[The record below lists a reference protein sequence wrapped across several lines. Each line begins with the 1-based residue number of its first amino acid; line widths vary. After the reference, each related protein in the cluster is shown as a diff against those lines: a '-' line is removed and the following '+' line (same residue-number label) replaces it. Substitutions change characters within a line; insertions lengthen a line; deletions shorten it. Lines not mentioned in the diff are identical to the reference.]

1 MAKVNIPT
9 QTEVFAK
16 HPQRKTQL
24 VKIKE
29 HLLKYG
35 KITTWEAFTKY
46 HITRLSQYIMILRND
61 EGYEIDM
68 EWTSNNNKRYG
79 IYTLKQD

>member
-1 MAKVNIPT
+1 MGAVPT

-24 VKIKE
+24 QKIKE
-29 HLLKYG
+29 HLLKHG
-35 KITTWEAFTKY
+35 NITTWEAFTKY

-61 EGYEIDM
+61 EDFDIDM
-68 EWTSNNNKRYG
+68 EWVTNNNKRYG
-79 IYTLKQD
+79 IYTLNQN

>member
-1 MAKVNIPT
+1 MSKVHT

-46 HITRLSQYIMILRND
+46 HITRLSQYIMLLRND
-61 EGYEIDM
+61 GFEIDM
-68 EWTSNNNKRYG
+68 EWKNNNNKRYG
-79 IYTLKQD
+79 LYTLKQD

>member
-1 MAKVNIPT
+1 MSRVNIPT

-24 VKIKE
+24 VQIKE

-35 KITTWEAFTKY
+35 KITTWDAFTKY
-46 HITRLSQYIMILRND
+46 HITRLSQYIMMLRK
-61 EGYEIDM
+61 EGFEIDM
-68 EWTSNNNKRYG
+68 EWATNNKKRYG